1 MKAVVR
7 EELEKLQRSCP
18 HSRFVMLNSLAAGA
32 DTVCAQEALSL
43 GMELVCPLPMEID
56 EYRKD
61 FAGPEIEV
69 FEHLI
74 EQASD
79 VFIAPATE
87 PFMEGRDF
95 RYREAGLYVAL
106 HSHVLLALWDGKP
119 ATPEGCG
126 TAEVVSFMLDI
137 KGRSLVNRR
146 NRRADATERYAENSV
161 LREGVWIKIRIPKT
175 GIYQLT
181 DDLIKKAGFTS
192 LNKVKI
198 YGYGGGLQPEKLTED
213 YLIETDDLKE
223 LPTCE
228 VDGKKLFYGIGPVTW
243 DSDHQRV
250 RNPYS
255 DFGYYFLTEND
266 EEADVLNVAMFGMTA
281 KQWREA
287 NPDLKGNIRDYATI
301 NELICLSNMENINA
315 VLINDGMPQGERLV
329 KLNQIAI
336 QQMQVLEDN
345 SGRKLLK

>member
-1 MKAVVR
+1 
-7 EELEKLQRSCP
+7 
-18 HSRFVMLNSLAAGA
+18 MLNSLAAGA

-126 TAEVVSFMLDI
+126 TAEVVSFMLDGGYI
-137 KGRSLVNRR
+137 GAPTFDSLG
-146 NRRADATERYAENSV
+146 DAT
-161 LREGVWIKIRIPKT
+161 REPFRNT
-175 GIYQLT
+175 
-181 DDLIKKAGFTS
+181 
-192 LNKVKI
+192 
-198 YGYGGGLQPEKLTED
+198 
-213 YLIETDDLKE
+213 
-223 LPTCE
+223 LP
-228 VDGKKLFYGIGPVTW
+228 
-243 DSDHQRV
+243 H
-250 RNPYS
+250 RN
-255 DFGYYFLTEND
+255 
-266 EEADVLNVAMFGMTA
+266 V
-281 KQWREA
+281 Q
-287 NPDLKGNIRDYATI
+287 
-301 NELICLSNMENINA
+301 
-315 VLINDGMPQGERLV
+315 
-329 KLNQIAI
+329 
-336 QQMQVLEDN
+336 
-345 SGRKLLK
+345 